1 MKNVYSKILFFL
13 VLSLPGILISQSN
26 ASRIDSLLN
35 RLRTN
40 EAALR
45 IFFSAMPK
53 GGDLHHHYSGS
64 IYAEK
69 YIEKAK
75 SANAWVNAVTLEI
88 KFDSSGILKD
98 KEWQKFL
105 TLEKELGEYNFQ
117 QILLK
122 HFSSKDYSRSDGIT
136 SYDDFF
142 ETFNRF
148 GSSKNQIS
156 NGSGL
161 LWIKQ
166 NAIQQNVSY
175 IETMLETIPCGTLP
189 ERFNHL
195 NDSLLLY
202 QASNDTTKLFNLFNT
217 LKNNLLSANN
227 KICIQNYLKGLEKEH
242 LRLQIDDS
250 LFTLRYQTYVLRIL
264 PPIQVLSQMI
274 TSFEAAKED
283 TLLVGINM
291 VAPEHHPIALRD
303 YRLHMRMFQYC
314 AKTWP
319 KVSVSLHAGELS
331 EGLVSPENMRFHIQ
345 EAVDIAGAK
354 RIGHGTALAYEQDV
368 LSLIERMSAKKT
380 VIEINY
386 HSNRFILGSTHKN
399 HPLYLYHKA
408 NIPIVICTDDA
419 GVLRTD
425 HSGEFIQIAL
435 DFPSL
440 TYNDFKEFA
449 FNSINHSFIKGVEVR
464 TKLLEKLQRDFTLFE
479 NDFLN
484 RHQNIFKN

>member
-161 LWIKQ
+161 LWLKQ

-189 ERFNHL
+189 EHFNHL
-195 NDSLLLY
+195 NDSLLIY
-202 QASNDTTKLFNLFNT
+202 QASNDTIKLFSLINT
-217 LKNNLLSANN
+217 VKNNLLSANN

-274 TSFEAAKED
+274 TSFEAANED

-425 HSGEFIQIAL
+425 HNGEFIQIAL

>member
-1 MKNVYSKILFFL
+1 MKNVFVPILFFL
-13 VLSLPGILISQSN
+13 VLSFPDFILSQSGTH
-26 ASRIDSLLN
+26 RLDSLLQT
-35 RLRTN
+35 LRTN

-69 YIEKAK
+69 YIDIAK
-75 SANAWVNAVTLEI
+75 SANAWINAVTLEVR
-88 KFDSSGILKD
+88 FDSSDISKN
-98 KEWQKFL
+98 KEWKKFV
-105 TLEKELGEYNFQ
+105 TLEKEWGEYAFQ

-142 ETFNRF
+142 ETFDRF
-148 GSSKNQIS
+148 SPSKSQITD
-156 NGSGL
+156 GSGL
-161 LWIKQ
+161 LWLKQ
-166 NAIQQNVSY
+166 NAIQQKVSY
-175 IETMLETIPCGTLP
+175 IETMLETVPCGKLP

-202 QASNDTTKLFNLFNT
+202 QAKNDTLKLFNLFDS
-217 LKNNLLSANN
+217 LKNHLSN
-227 KICIQNYLKGLEKEH
+227 KENKLCLGNYLRELEKEH
-242 LRLQIDDS
+242 TRLQIDDS

-264 PPIQVLSQMI
+264 PPIKVLAQMI

-283 TLLVGINM
+283 TLLVGVNM

-314 AKTWP
+314 AKKWP
-319 KVSVSLHAGELS
+319 TVSVSLHAGELS
-331 EGLVSPENMRFHIQ
+331 DGLVSPENLHFHIQ

-354 RIGHGTALAYEQDV
+354 RIGHGTALAYEQDA
-368 LSLIERMSAKKT
+368 LALIERMKAKKT

-408 NIPIVICTDDA
+408 NIPVVICTDDA
-419 GVLRTD
+419 GVLRTN
-425 HSGEFIQIAL
+425 HNGEFIQIAL
-435 DFPSL
+435 DFPEL
-440 TYNDFKEFA
+440 RYADFKEFA
-449 FNSINHSFIKGVEVR
+449 FNSITHSFVKGLEVR
-464 TKLLEKLQRDFTLFE
+464 TKLLEKLHRDFAYFE
-479 NDFLN
+479 HHFLE
-484 RHQNIFKN
+484 QYQSIFEK

>member
-1 MKNVYSKILFFL
+1 MKKACSKILIFL
-13 VLSLPGILISQSN
+13 FLLFPGLLISQSN
-26 ASRIDSLLN
+26 AHRLDSLLN

-69 YIEKAK
+69 YIEIAK
-75 SANAWVNAVTLEI
+75 SNNAWINEVTLEI
-88 KFDSSGILKD
+88 KFDSLGILKD
-98 KEWQKFL
+98 KEWKKFL
-105 TLEKELGEYNFQ
+105 DLEKEKGEYAFQ
-117 QILLK
+117 QLLLK
-122 HFSSKDYSRSDGIT
+122 HFSAKDYSRSDGIP

-142 ETFNRF
+142 ETFDRF
-148 GSSKNQIS
+148 GPSKNKIS

-161 LWIKQ
+161 LWLKQ
-166 NAIQQNVSY
+166 NAIHQRVSY
-175 IETMLETIPCGTLP
+175 IETMLETIPCGKLTISL
-189 ERFNHL
+189 NHL

-202 QASNDTTKLFNLFNT
+202 QASNDTTKLFNLFNI
-217 LKNNLLSANN
+217 LKNNLLSENN
-227 KICIQNYLKGLEKEH
+227 KICIQNYLKELEKEH

-264 PPIQVLSQMI
+264 PPIQVLSQII

-303 YRLHMRMFQYC
+303 YRLHMRMFQFC
-314 AKTWP
+314 TKTWP
-319 KVSVSLHAGELS
+319 NVSLSLHAGELA
-331 EGLVSPENMRFHIQ
+331 EGMVSPENMHFHIQ

-354 RIGHGTALAYEQDV
+354 RIGHGTALAFERDV
-368 LSLIERMSAKKT
+368 LSLIERMIVKKT
-380 VIEINY
+380 VLEINY
-386 HSNRFILGSTHKN
+386 HSKRFILGSTHKN

-408 NIPIVICTDDA
+408 KIPIVICTDDA
-419 GVLRTD
+419 AVLRTD
-425 HSGEFIQIAL
+425 HNGEFIQIAL
-435 DFPSL
+435 DFPGL
-440 TYNDFKEFA
+440 TYTDFKEFA

-464 TKLLEKLQRDFTLFE
+464 TKLLEKLQRDFSQFE

-484 RHQNIFKN
+484 RSQNIFEN

>member
-1 MKNVYSKILFFL
+1 MKNAYLNILFFL
-13 VLSLPGILISQSN
+13 VLSVPGFLISQSD
-26 ASRIDSLLN
+26 AHRLDSLLQT
-35 RLRTN
+35 LRTN

-69 YIEKAK
+69 YIETAK
-75 SANAWVNAVTLEI
+75 SANAWINEITLEI
-88 KFDSSGILKD
+88 KFDSSGILIN
-98 KEWQKFL
+98 KEWKKYL
-105 TLEKELGEYNFQ
+105 TLEKELGEYAFQ

-122 HFSSKDYSRSDGIT
+122 HFSSKDYSRADGIT

-142 ETFNRF
+142 ESFDRF
-148 GSSKNQIS
+148 SPSKNQITD
-156 NGSGL
+156 GSGL
-161 LWIKQ
+161 LWLKQ
-166 NAIQQNVSY
+166 NAIHQKVSY
-175 IETMLETIPCGTLP
+175 IETMLETIPCGKLP
-189 ERFNHL
+189 TVINYL
-195 NDSLLLY
+195 NDSLLVY
-202 QASNDTTKLFNLFNT
+202 QASNDTIKLFSLFNT
-217 LKNNLLSANN
+217 LKNSILNKNN
-227 KICIQNYLKGLEKEH
+227 KLCLENYLKELEKEH
-242 LRLQIDDS
+242 IRLQLDDS

-283 TLLVGINM
+283 TLLVGLNM

-303 YRLHMRMFQYC
+303 YQLHMRMFQYC

-319 KVSVSLHAGELS
+319 NVSVSLHAGELS
-331 EGLVSPENMRFHIQ
+331 EGLVSPENLHFHIQ

-354 RIGHGTALAYEQDV
+354 RIGHGTALAYERDV
-368 LSLIERMSAKKT
+368 LSLIERMKAKKT

-386 HSNRFILGSTHKN
+386 LSNRFILGSTHRN

-425 HSGEFIQIAL
+425 HNGEFIQIAL
-435 DFPSL
+435 DFPNF
-440 TYNDFKEFA
+440 TYTDFKEFA

-464 TKLLEKLQRDFTLFE
+464 TKLLEKLYRDFTYFE
-479 NDFLN
+479 NHFIAQY
-484 RHQNIFKN
+484 RNIFEK

>member
-1 MKNVYSKILFFL
+1 MKSAHAKFLIFL
-13 VLSLPGILISQSN
+13 VLSFPALLISQSN
-26 ASRIDSLLN
+26 ASRLDSLFN
-35 RLRTN
+35 HLRTN

-45 IFFSAMPK
+45 IFFSSMPK

-69 YIEKAK
+69 YIDIAK
-75 SANAWVNAVTLEI
+75 SANAWINEVTLDI
-88 KFDSSGILKD
+88 KFDSSGILMN
-98 KEWQKFL
+98 KEWKKFV
-105 TLEKELGEYNFQ
+105 TLEKEHGEYTFQ

-122 HFSSKDYSRSDGIT
+122 HFSTKDYSRSDGTT
-136 SYDDFF
+136 SFDDFF
-142 ETFNRF
+142 ETFDRF
-148 GSSKNQIS
+148 SPSKNQV
-156 NGSGL
+156 NDGSGL

-166 NAIQQNVSY
+166 NAIRQKVSY
-175 IETMLETIPCGTLP
+175 IETMLETIPCGKLP

-202 QASNDTTKLFNLFNT
+202 QAQNDTLKLFNLFNT
-217 LKNNLLSANN
+217 LKNYLLN
-227 KICIQNYLKGLEKEH
+227 KENAFCLENYLRELEKEH
-242 LRLQIDDS
+242 TRLQIDDS

-264 PPIQVLSQMI
+264 PPIQVLAQMI

-283 TLLVGINM
+283 TLLVGVNM

-314 AKTWP
+314 AKIWP
-319 KVSVSLHAGELS
+319 TVSVSLHAGELA
-331 EGLVSPENMRFHIQ
+331 EGMVSPENLHFHIQ

-368 LSLIERMSAKKT
+368 LSLIERMKTYKT

-386 HSNRFILGSTHKN
+386 HSNRFILGSTNKN
-399 HPLYLYHKA
+399 HPLDLYHKA

-425 HSGEFIQIAL
+425 HNGEFIQIAL
-435 DFPSL
+435 DFPNL
-440 TYNDFKEFA
+440 TYANFKEFA
-449 FNSINHSFIKGVEVR
+449 YNSITHSFIKGAEVR
-464 TKLLEKLQRDFTLFE
+464 KKLLEKLFRDFTHFE
-479 NDFLN
+479 NHFFEQY
-484 RHQNIFKN
+484 RNIFEK

>member
-331 EGLVSPENMRFHIQ
+331 EGLVSPENMRFHIK
-345 EAVDIAGAK
+345 EAVDIGGAK

-368 LSLIERMSAKKT
+368 LSLIERMRAKKT

-408 NIPIVICTDDA
+408 KIPIVICTDDA

-425 HSGEFIQIAL
+425 HNGEFIQIAL
-435 DFPSL
+435 DFPNF
-440 TYNDFKEFA
+440 TYTDFKEFA
-449 FNSINHSFIKGVEVR
+449 FNSIIHSFIKGVEVR
-464 TKLLEKLQRDFTLFE
+464 SKLLEKLQRDFTLFE

>member
-1 MKNVYSKILFFL
+1 
-13 VLSLPGILISQSN
+13 
-26 ASRIDSLLN
+26 
-35 RLRTN
+35 
-40 EAALR
+40 
-45 IFFSAMPK
+45 
-53 GGDLHHHYSGS
+53 
-64 IYAEK
+64 
-69 YIEKAK
+69 
-75 SANAWVNAVTLEI
+75 
-88 KFDSSGILKD
+88 
-98 KEWQKFL
+98 
-105 TLEKELGEYNFQ
+105 
-117 QILLK
+117 
-122 HFSSKDYSRSDGIT
+122 
-136 SYDDFF
+136 
-142 ETFNRF
+142 
-148 GSSKNQIS
+148 
-156 NGSGL
+156 
-161 LWIKQ
+161 
-166 NAIQQNVSY
+166 
-175 IETMLETIPCGTLP
+175 
-189 ERFNHL
+189 
-195 NDSLLLY
+195 
-202 QASNDTTKLFNLFNT
+202 
-217 LKNNLLSANN
+217 
-227 KICIQNYLKGLEKEH
+227 
-242 LRLQIDDS
+242 
-250 LFTLRYQTYVLRIL
+250 
-264 PPIQVLSQMI
+264 
-274 TSFEAAKED
+274 
-283 TLLVGINM
+283 
-291 VAPEHHPIALRD
+291 
-303 YRLHMRMFQYC
+303 MFQYC

-425 HSGEFIQIAL
+425 HNGEFIQIAL

>member
-1 MKNVYSKILFFL
+1 MKNTCSKILIFL
-13 VLSLPGILISQSN
+13 VLSFPGILISQSN
-26 ASRIDSLLN
+26 VSRIDSLLN
-35 RLRTN
+35 RLRAN

-88 KFDSSGILKD
+88 KFDSSEILTN
-98 KEWQKFL
+98 KEWKKFL
-105 TLEKELGEYNFQ
+105 TLEKEIGEYEFQ

-142 ETFNRF
+142 ETFDRF
-148 GSSKNQIS
+148 GPSKNQIS
-156 NGSGL
+156 NGAGL
-161 LWIKQ
+161 LWLKQ
-166 NAIQQNVSY
+166 NAIQQKVSY
-175 IETMLETIPCGTLP
+175 IETMLETIPCGKLP
-189 ERFNHL
+189 AGFNHL
-195 NDSLLLY
+195 NDSLLIY
-202 QASNDTTKLFNLFNT
+202 QASNDTIKLFNLFNSI
-217 LKNNLLSANN
+217 KNNLLIENN

-303 YRLHMRMFQYC
+303 YRLHMRMFQFC
-314 AKTWP
+314 TKTWP

-408 NIPIVICTDDA
+408 KIPIVICTDDA

-425 HSGEFIQIAL
+425 HNGEFIQIAL
-435 DFPSL
+435 DFPNL
-440 TYNDFKEFA
+440 TYVDFKEFA

-464 TKLLEKLQRDFTLFE
+464 TKLLEKLQRDFIFFE

-484 RHQNIFKN
+484 RYRNIFEN

>member
-1 MKNVYSKILFFL
+1 MKNVHSKILFFL

-331 EGLVSPENMRFHIQ
+331 EGLVSPENMRFHIK
-345 EAVDIAGAK
+345 EAVDIGGAK

-368 LSLIERMSAKKT
+368 LSLIERMRAKKT

-408 NIPIVICTDDA
+408 KIPIVICTDDA

-425 HSGEFIQIAL
+425 HNGEFIQIAL
-435 DFPSL
+435 DFPNF
-440 TYNDFKEFA
+440 TYTDFKEFA
-449 FNSINHSFIKGVEVR
+449 FNSIIHSFIKGVEVR
-464 TKLLEKLQRDFTLFE
+464 SKLLEKLQRDFTLFE

>member
-1 MKNVYSKILFFL
+1 MKNTYLNILFFL
-13 VLSLPGILISQSN
+13 VLSFPGFIISQSN
-26 ASRIDSLLN
+26 APRLDSLLQT
-35 RLRTN
+35 LRTN

-45 IFFSAMPK
+45 IFFSSMPK

-69 YIEKAK
+69 YIDIAK
-75 SANAWVNAVTLEI
+75 SANAWINTVTLEV
-88 KFDSSGILKD
+88 KFDSSDILMN
-98 KEWQKFL
+98 KEWKKFL
-105 TLEKELGEYNFQ
+105 TLEKEMGEYNFQ

-122 HFSSKDYSRSDGIT
+122 HFSTKDYSRSDGIT

-148 GSSKNQIS
+148 GSSTNQIS
-156 NGSGL
+156 NASGL
-161 LWIKQ
+161 LWLKQ
-166 NAIQQNVSY
+166 NAIQQKVSY
-175 IETMLETIPCGTLP
+175 IETMLETIPCGKLP
-189 ERFNHL
+189 ASFNHL
-195 NDSLLLY
+195 NDSLLIY
-202 QASNDTTKLFNLFNT
+202 QASNDTTKLFSLFNT
-217 LKNNLLSANN
+217 LKYSLLNKNN
-227 KICIQNYLKGLEKEH
+227 KLCLENYLKELEKEH
-242 LRLQIDDS
+242 TRIQIDDS

-314 AKTWP
+314 AKMWP
-319 KVSVSLHAGELS
+319 NVSVSLHAGELS
-331 EGLVSPENMRFHIQ
+331 EGLVSPENLHFHIQ

-354 RIGHGTALAYEQDV
+354 RIGHGTALAFEQDV
-368 LSLIERMSAKKT
+368 LSLIERMKAKKT

-425 HSGEFIQIAL
+425 HNGEFIQIAL

-464 TKLLEKLQRDFTLFE
+464 KKLLEKLQRDFTHFE
-479 NDFLN
+479 NDFL
-484 RHQNIFKN
+484 HQYQNIFEK

>member
-69 YIEKAK
+69 YIEKVK

-331 EGLVSPENMRFHIQ
+331 EGLVSPENMRFHIK
-345 EAVDIAGAK
+345 EAVDIGGAK

-368 LSLIERMSAKKT
+368 LSLIERMRAKKT

-408 NIPIVICTDDA
+408 KIPIVICTDDA

-425 HSGEFIQIAL
+425 HNGEFIQIAL
-435 DFPSL
+435 DFPNF
-440 TYNDFKEFA
+440 TYTDFKEFA
-449 FNSINHSFIKGVEVR
+449 FNSIIHSFIKGVEVR
-464 TKLLEKLQRDFTLFE
+464 SKLLEKLQRDFTLFE

>member
-1 MKNVYSKILFFL
+1 MKNVHSKILFFL
-13 VLSLPGILISQSN
+13 ALSFPGLLISQSN
-26 ASRIDSLLN
+26 ASRLDSLFSH
-35 RLRTN
+35 LRTN

-75 SANAWVNAVTLEI
+75 SANAWINEVTLEI
-88 KFDSSGILKD
+88 NFDSSGTLMD
-98 KEWQKFL
+98 KEWKKFL
-105 TLEKELGEYNFQ
+105 TLEKEIGEYAFQ

-122 HFSSKDYSRSDGIT
+122 HLSSKDYSRSDGIT

-161 LWIKQ
+161 LWLKQ
-166 NAIQQNVSY
+166 NAIHQKVSY
-175 IETMLETIPCGTLP
+175 IETMLETIPCGKLP
-189 ERFNHL
+189 EVFNHL
-195 NDSLLLY
+195 NDSLLIY
-202 QASNDTTKLFNLFNT
+202 QALNDTTKLFNLFNT
-217 LKNNLLSANN
+217 LKNSLLN
-227 KICIQNYLKGLEKEH
+227 KSNKLCLENYLKELEKEH
-242 LRLQIDDS
+242 KRLQIDDS
-250 LFTLRYQTYVLRIL
+250 LFTLRYQTYVLRTL

-274 TSFEAAKED
+274 NSFEAAKED

-314 AKTWP
+314 IKTWP
-319 KVSVSLHAGELS
+319 NVSVSLHAGELS
-331 EGLVSPENMRFHIQ
+331 EGLVSPENLHFHIQ

-354 RIGHGTALAYEQDV
+354 RIGHGTALAFEQDV
-368 LSLIERMSAKKT
+368 LSLIERMKAKKT
-380 VIEINY
+380 IVEINY
-386 HSNRFILGSTHKN
+386 LSNRFILGSTHKN

-408 NIPIVICTDDA
+408 KIPIVICTDDA

-425 HSGEFIQIAL
+425 HNGEFIQIAL
-435 DFPSL
+435 DFPGL
-440 TYNDFKEFA
+440 TYTDFKEFA
-449 FNSINHSFIKGVEVR
+449 FNSINHSFIKGVAVR
-464 TKLLEKLQRDFTLFE
+464 TRILEKLQRDFTYFE
-479 NDFLN
+479 HHFLEQ
-484 RHQNIFKN
+484 HQNIFGK

>member
-1 MKNVYSKILFFL
+1 MKNACSKILIFL
-13 VLSLPGILISQSN
+13 VLSCPGLLISQSN
-26 ASRIDSLLN
+26 AQRLDSLLN

-69 YIEKAK
+69 YIEIAK
-75 SANAWVNAVTLEI
+75 SNNAWINEVTLEI
-88 KFDSSGILKD
+88 KFDSSGVLKD
-98 KEWQKFL
+98 KEWKKFQQ
-105 TLEKELGEYNFQ
+105 LEKEKGEYAFQ
-117 QILLK
+117 QLLLK
-122 HFSSKDYSRSDGIT
+122 HFSAKDYSRADGIT

-142 ETFNRF
+142 ETFDRF
-148 GSSKNQIS
+148 GPSKNQIS

-161 LWIKQ
+161 LWLKQ
-166 NAIQQNVSY
+166 NAIHQKVSY
-175 IETMLETIPCGTLP
+175 IETMLETIPCGKLP
-189 ERFNHL
+189 IPFNHL

-217 LKNNLLSANN
+217 LKNNLLSENN
-227 KICIQNYLKGLEKEH
+227 KICIQNYLKELEKAH

-250 LFTLRYQTYVLRIL
+250 LFTLRYQTYVLRLL

-274 TSFEAAKED
+274 ISFEAAKDD

-303 YRLHMRMFQYC
+303 YRLHMRMFQFC
-314 AKTWP
+314 TKTWP
-319 KVSVSLHAGELS
+319 NVSLSLHAGELA
-331 EGLVSPENMRFHIQ
+331 EGMVSPENIHFHIQ
-345 EAVDIAGAK
+345 EAIDIAGAK
-354 RIGHGTALAYEQDV
+354 RIGHGTALAFERDV
-368 LSLIERMSAKKT
+368 LSLIERMRVKKT
-380 VIEINY
+380 VLEINY
-386 HSNRFILGSTHKN
+386 HSNRFILGSTKKN

-425 HSGEFIQIAL
+425 HNGEFIQIAL

-440 TYNDFKEFA
+440 TYTDFKEFV
-449 FNSINHSFIKGVEVR
+449 FNSINYSFIKGAAVR
-464 TKLLEKLQRDFTLFE
+464 TKLLEKLQRDFTHFE

-484 RHQNIFKN
+484 RYQNIFEN

>member
-142 ETFNRF
+142 GTFNRF

>member
-1 MKNVYSKILFFL
+1 MKNVHSKILFFL

-26 ASRIDSLLN
+26 VSRIDSLLN
-35 RLRTN
+35 SLRTN

-331 EGLVSPENMRFHIQ
+331 EGLVSPENMRFHIK
-345 EAVDIAGAK
+345 EAVDIGGAK

-368 LSLIERMSAKKT
+368 LSLIERMRAKKT

-425 HSGEFIQIAL
+425 HNGEFIQIAL

>member
-331 EGLVSPENMRFHIQ
+331 EGLVSPENMRFHIK
-345 EAVDIAGAK
+345 EAVDIGGAK

-368 LSLIERMSAKKT
+368 LSLIERMRAKKT

-408 NIPIVICTDDA
+408 KIPIVICTDDA

-425 HSGEFIQIAL
+425 HNGEFIQIAF
-435 DFPSL
+435 DFPNF
-440 TYNDFKEFA
+440 TYTDFKEFA
-449 FNSINHSFIKGVEVR
+449 FNSIIHSFIKGVEVR
-464 TKLLEKLQRDFTLFE
+464 SKLLEKLQRDFTLFE

>member
-1 MKNVYSKILFFL
+1 MKNACSKILIFL
-13 VLSLPGILISQSN
+13 VLSFPGLLISQSN
-26 ASRIDSLLN
+26 AHRLDSLLN

-69 YIEKAK
+69 YIAIAK
-75 SANAWVNAVTLEI
+75 STNAWINEVTLEI
-88 KFDSSGILKD
+88 KFDSSGIAKE
-98 KEWQKFL
+98 KEWKKFQQ
-105 TLEKELGEYNFQ
+105 LEKEKGEYAFQ

-122 HFSSKDYSRSDGIT
+122 HFSAKDYSRSDGIT

-142 ETFNRF
+142 ETFDRF
-148 GSSKNQIS
+148 GPSKNQIS

-161 LWIKQ
+161 LWLKQ
-166 NAIQQNVSY
+166 NAIHQKVSY
-175 IETMLETIPCGTLP
+175 IETMLETIPCGKLP
-189 ERFNHL
+189 ISFNHL

-202 QASNDTTKLFNLFNT
+202 QASNDTTKLFSLFNT
-217 LKNNLLSANN
+217 LKNILLSESN
-227 KICIQNYLKGLEKEH
+227 KICIQNYLKELEKEH
-242 LRLQIDDS
+242 TRLQIDDS
-250 LFTLRYQTYVLRIL
+250 LFTLRYQTYVLRIF

-283 TLLVGINM
+283 TLLIGINM

-303 YRLHMRMFQYC
+303 YHLHMRMFQFC
-314 AKTWP
+314 TKTWP
-319 KVSVSLHAGELS
+319 KVSLSLHAGELS
-331 EGLVSPENMRFHIQ
+331 EGMVSPEDMHFHIQ

-354 RIGHGTALAYEQDV
+354 RIGHGTALAFERDV
-368 LSLIERMSAKKT
+368 LSLIERMKLKKT
-380 VIEINY
+380 ALEINY
-386 HSNRFILGSTHKN
+386 QSNRFILGSTKKN
-399 HPLYLYHKA
+399 HPLYLFHKA

-425 HSGEFIQIAL
+425 HNGEFIQIAL

-440 TYNDFKEFA
+440 TYTDFKEFA
-449 FNSINHSFIKGVEVR
+449 FNSINYSFIKGVGVR
-464 TKLLEKLQRDFTLFE
+464 TKLLEKLQRDFTHFE

-484 RHQNIFKN
+484 QYQNIFKN

>member
-1 MKNVYSKILFFL
+1 MKNVHSKILFFL

-26 ASRIDSLLN
+26 VSRIDSLLN

-122 HFSSKDYSRSDGIT
+122 YFSSKDYSRSDGIT

-274 TSFEAAKED
+274 TSFEAANED

-345 EAVDIAGAK
+345 EAVDIGGAK

-425 HSGEFIQIAL
+425 HNGEFIQIAL

>member
-1 MKNVYSKILFFL
+1 MKNTCSKILFFFL
-13 VLSLPGILISQSN
+13 LTFSHLLISQSN
-26 ASRIDSLLN
+26 VHQLDSLFN

-75 SANAWVNAVTLEI
+75 SANAWVNEETLEI
-88 KFDSSGILKD
+88 KFDSTGTLMNN
-98 KEWQKFL
+98 EWKKFL
-105 TLEKELGEYNFQ
+105 TLEKEIGEYAFQ

-122 HFSSKDYSRSDGIT
+122 HFSTKDYSRSDGIT
-136 SYDDFF
+136 SFDDFF
-142 ETFNRF
+142 ETFDRF
-148 GSSKNQIS
+148 GSTKNQIS
-156 NGSGL
+156 NGAGL
-161 LWIKQ
+161 LWLKQ
-166 NAIQQNVSY
+166 NAIHQKVSY
-175 IETMLETIPCGTLP
+175 IETMLETIPCGKLP
-189 ERFNHL
+189 IDLYHL
-195 NDSLLLY
+195 NDSLITY
-202 QASNDTTKLFNLFNT
+202 QALNDTLKLFNLFNT
-217 LKNNLLSANN
+217 LKNNLLNENN
-227 KICIQNYLKGLEKEH
+227 KICVQNYLKKLEKDH
-242 LRLQIDDS
+242 FQWQIDDS

-291 VAPEHHPIALRD
+291 VAPEHHPVALRD
-303 YRLHMRMFQYC
+303 YQLHMRMFQYC

-319 KVSVSLHAGELS
+319 NVSISLHAGELA
-331 EGLVSPENMRFHIQ
+331 EGLVSPENLRFHIQ
-345 EAVDIAGAK
+345 EAVDIGGAK
-354 RIGHGTALAYEQDV
+354 RIGHGTALAFEHDV
-368 LSLIERMSAKKT
+368 LSLIERMRAKKI

-419 GVLRTD
+419 GVLRSD
-425 HSGEFIQIAL
+425 HIGEFIQIAL
-435 DFPSL
+435 DFPNL
-440 TYNDFKEFA
+440 TYTDFKEFA
-449 FNSINHSFIKGVEVR
+449 FNAINYSFIKGVEVR
-464 TKLLEKLQRDFTLFE
+464 KKLLEKLQRDFTHFE
-479 NDFLN
+479 NDFLIKY
-484 RHQNIFKN
+484 QNNFKN

>member
-26 ASRIDSLLN
+26 VSRIDSLLN
-35 RLRTN
+35 SLRTN

-45 IFFSAMPK
+45 LFFSAMPK

-161 LWIKQ
+161 LWLKQ

-331 EGLVSPENMRFHIQ
+331 EGLVSPENMRFHIK
-345 EAVDIAGAK
+345 EAVDIGGAK

-368 LSLIERMSAKKT
+368 LSLIERMRAKKT

-425 HSGEFIQIAL
+425 HNGEFIQIAL

>member
-331 EGLVSPENMRFHIQ
+331 EGLVSPENMRFHIK
-345 EAVDIAGAK
+345 EAVDIGGAK

-368 LSLIERMSAKKT
+368 LSLIERMRAKKT

-408 NIPIVICTDDA
+408 KIPIVICTDDA

-425 HSGEFIQIAL
+425 HNGEFIQIAL
-435 DFPSL
+435 DFPNF
-440 TYNDFKEFA
+440 TYTDFKECA
-449 FNSINHSFIKGVEVR
+449 LNSIIHSFIKGVEVR
-464 TKLLEKLQRDFTLFE
+464 SKLLEKLQRDFTLFE

>member
-1 MKNVYSKILFFL
+1 MKNPYLNILFFL
-13 VLSLPGILISQSN
+13 ILSYPGFLISQSN
-26 ASRIDSLLN
+26 APRLDSLFQT
-35 RLRTN
+35 LRKN

-69 YIEKAK
+69 YIDIAK
-75 SANAWVNAVTLEI
+75 SANAWINAVTLEI
-88 KFDSSGILKD
+88 KFDSSGILMN
-98 KEWQKFL
+98 KEWKKFL

-142 ETFNRF
+142 ETFDRF
-148 GSSKNQIS
+148 GPSKNKITD
-156 NGSGL
+156 GSGL
-161 LWIKQ
+161 LWLKQ
-166 NAIQQNVSY
+166 NAIQQKVSY
-175 IETMLETIPCGTLP
+175 IETMLETIPCGKLTAD
-189 ERFNHL
+189 FNHL
-195 NDSLLLY
+195 NDSLLTY

-217 LKNNLLSANN
+217 LKNSLLN
-227 KICIQNYLKGLEKEH
+227 KDNKFCLENYLKELEKEH
-242 LRLQIDDS
+242 TRLQIDDS

-274 TSFEAAKED
+274 ISFEAAKAD

-314 AKTWP
+314 ARTWP
-319 KVSVSLHAGELS
+319 NVSVSLHAGELS
-331 EGLVSPENMRFHIQ
+331 EGLVSPENMHFHIQ

-354 RIGHGTALAYEQDV
+354 RIGHGTALAFEQDA
-368 LSLIERMSAKKT
+368 LSLIERMKAKKT

-408 NIPIVICTDDA
+408 NIPMVICTDDA

-425 HSGEFIQIAL
+425 HNGEFIQIAL
-435 DFPSL
+435 DFPEL
-440 TYNDFKEFA
+440 TYTDFKEFA
-449 FNSINHSFIKGVEVR
+449 FNSINHSFIKRVEVR
-464 TKLLEKLQRDFTLFE
+464 KKLLEKLQRDFTHFE
-479 NDFLN
+479 NDFLH
-484 RHQNIFKN
+484 RYQNIFEK

>member
-425 HSGEFIQIAL
+425 HNGEFIQIAL

>member
-1 MKNVYSKILFFL
+1 MKNVHSKILFFL

-69 YIEKAK
+69 YIEKVK

-161 LWIKQ
+161 LWLKQ

-195 NDSLLLY
+195 NDSLLIY
-202 QASNDTTKLFNLFNT
+202 QASNDTIKLFSLFNT
-217 LKNNLLSANN
+217 LKISLLSKTN
-227 KICIQNYLKGLEKEH
+227 KLCLENYLKELEKEH
-242 LRLQIDDS
+242 TRLQIDDS

-345 EAVDIAGAK
+345 EAVDIGGAK

-368 LSLIERMSAKKT
+368 LSLIERMRAKKT

-408 NIPIVICTDDA
+408 KIPIVICTDDA

-425 HSGEFIQIAL
+425 HNGEFIQIAL
-435 DFPSL
+435 DFPNF
-440 TYNDFKEFA
+440 TYTDFKEFA
-449 FNSINHSFIKGVEVR
+449 FNSIIHSFIKGVEVR
-464 TKLLEKLQRDFTLFE
+464 SKLLEKLQGDFTLFE

>member
-161 LWIKQ
+161 LWLKQ

-331 EGLVSPENMRFHIQ
+331 EGLVSPENMRFHIK
-345 EAVDIAGAK
+345 EAVDIGGAK

-368 LSLIERMSAKKT
+368 LSLIERMRAKKT

-408 NIPIVICTDDA
+408 KIPIVICTDDA

-425 HSGEFIQIAL
+425 HNGEFIQIAL
-435 DFPSL
+435 DFPNF
-440 TYNDFKEFA
+440 TYTDFKEFA
-449 FNSINHSFIKGVEVR
+449 FNSIIHSFIKGVEVR
-464 TKLLEKLQRDFTLFE
+464 SKLLEKLQRDFTLFE

>member
-408 NIPIVICTDDA
+408 KIPIVICTDDA

-425 HSGEFIQIAL
+425 HNGEFIQIAL

-449 FNSINHSFIKGVEVR
+449 FNSINHSFIKGVELR